1 MNFQRQ
7 GAVMKNSILVV
18 LMTIASSVSA
28 NAQEQEQEQGY
39 LNVSTVV
46 QKEEAVV
53 SDAGEAETRLVPA
66 DIVVPGDRVVY
77 TITFRNIGD
86 EPTGDVVVTNPIAE
100 NLTFAEGSA
109 FGPGTVIRFS
119 VDGGATFADRAALTV
134 TQNGESRAATAE
146 DLTHIRWTLQTELAV
161 GAQGIARFAAVVD

>member
-1 MNFQRQ
+1 MKFQRQ

-18 LMTIASSVSA
+18 LMTIALGVSV
-28 NAQEQEQEQGY
+28 NAQEQEQGY

-53 SDAGEAETRLVPA
+53 NAAGEAETRLVPA

-100 NLTFAEGSA
+100 NLTFADGSA
-109 FGPGTVIRFS
+109 FGPGTAIQFS
-119 VDGGATFADRAALTV
+119 VDGGATFADRADLTV

>member
-1 MNFQRQ
+1 MKFQRQ

-18 LMTIASSVSA
+18 LMTIALGVSV
-28 NAQEQEQEQGY
+28 NAQEQEQGY

-53 SDAGEAETRLVPA
+53 NAAGEAETRLVPA

-100 NLTFAEGSA
+100 NLTFADGSA
-109 FGPGTVIRFS
+109 FGPGTAIQFS
-119 VDGGATFADRAALTV
+119 VDGGTTFADRADLTV